1 VKTFYR
7 NLPLQTCSLVELLE
21 DEKRFVPLPH
31 TWAVLMVDVKGSTEA
46 VRLGFH
52 HEVNLAATGAIVAV
66 KNRLRELDPSHKV
79 PYFFGGDGATFLV
92 PEDLLAEL
100 LEVLDRY
107 KLHISNRIRLALK
120 VGAYSMQGVNDNG
133 HTVKIAKIAVNDLL
147 TLPIVLGTGIKYAEK
162 VIKELLA
169 DEEEIEQNSVET
181 VNLQGMEC
189 RWDEIA
195 PPHQEDKVICLV
207 AYCQEEAK
215 QGEVYAEILRAI
227 DENIG
232 DYNSRQPISGAR
244 LKLDLA
250 IGKLRKE
257 MEAKLAG
264 FTFWDLFKEWVLTLF
279 GLYYFKYTNNGKAY
293 LKTLT
298 QLSHT
303 VMFDGTL
310 NCVLS
315 GDVNGVDSLTKSL
328 DALEQKGAIYYGLH
342 VTHASVMSC
351 YVVDKERDHAHFVD
365 GAEGGFTKAAMAL
378 KVKMGGKLSKD

>member
-1 VKTFYR
+1 
-7 NLPLQTCSLVELLE
+7 
-21 DEKRFVPLPH
+21 
-31 TWAVLMVDVKGSTEA
+31 MVDVKGSTEA

-92 PEDLLAEL
+92 PEDLLTDL

-107 KLHISNRIRLALK
+107 KLHISNRISLSLK
-120 VGAYSMQGVNDNG
+120 VGAHSMKGVLDKG
-133 HTVKIAKIAVNDLL
+133 HTIRIAKFAVNDLL
-147 TLPIVLGTGIKYAEK
+147 TLPIVLGTGIKYAEQ
-162 VIKELLA
+162 VIKNLLD
-169 DEEEIEQNSVET
+169 DEEEKEQFAVEV

-207 AYCQEEAK
+207 AYCQEEDQ
-215 QGEVYAEILRAI
+215 QGRVYADVLKAI
-227 DENIG
+227 DESIG
-232 DYNSRQPISGAR
+232 DYNSRQPLSRPR

-250 IGKLRKE
+250 IGKVKKE
-257 MEAKLAG
+257 MKARLAS
-264 FTFWDLFKEWVLTLF
+264 FTFWDLFKEWMLTLF
-279 GLYYFKYTNNGKAY
+279 GPYYFKYTNNGKKY
-293 LKTLT
+293 LNSLM

-303 VMFDGTL
+303 LMFDGTF

-315 GDVNGVDSLTKSL
+315 ADMDGVERLTSRL
-328 DALEQKGAIYYGLH
+328 DLLEQNSSFCYGLH

-365 GAEGGFTKAAMAL
+365 GTEGGFTKAATVL
-378 KVKMGGKLSKD
+378 KGKMKA